1 MAGSQSGTMKI
12 WDVEAAKSKF
22 NTRDKIYW
30 GALLHSFQPFSIK
43 NSSTN
48 NALKNPKGRSM
59 DLKGW
64 SILEYKGAPSHP
76 PDVSFNQ

>member
-1 MAGSQSGTMKI
+1 VAGSQSGTMKI

-48 NALKNPKGRSM
+48 NALKNPKGLWISKV
-59 DLKGW
+59 D
-64 SILEYKGAPSHP
+64 PS
-76 PDVSFNQ
+76 